1 MQDIKIKKN
10 LNLEEEITRNKK
22 IEKKIFITKILLQVF
37 YFLVSGGVV
46 AVCLQLI
53 EKYQVFSAFNV
64 NWTFSGRHFQIVM
77 MWILAILAIYFIL
90 QYLSCKKYLVSR
102 EEMQRKGCT
111 YSNHYLLQLKTLED
125 KEVMD
130 YYLDETHPD
139 ILCIDYKVD
148 EDLIKRIQM
157 QMNVYYRL
165 SIDEM
170 QIDFDKRQ
178 VTLPY
183 R

>member
-1 MQDIKIKKN
+1 MLNTQITKTM
-10 LNLEEEITRNKK
+10 NLEEEITRNKK
-22 IEKKIFITKILLQVF
+22 IEKQIFITKILLQLF

-64 NWTFSGRHFQIVM
+64 NWTFSGKHFQIVM
-77 MWILAILAIYFIL
+77 IWILAILAIYFVL
-90 QYLSCKKYLVSR
+90 QYLSCRKYLVSR
-102 EEMQRKGCT
+102 EEMQRKGCL
-111 YSNHYLLQLKTLED
+111 YSNHYLNQLKTLED

-130 YYLDETHPD
+130 YNLDEAHPD

-148 EDLIKRIQM
+148 EDLIKCIRM

-165 SIDEM
+165 SINEM
-170 QIDFDKRQ
+170 QIDFDKRE